1 MGGGP
6 MGVAYVRLAT
16 IGASSGRAELARRN
30 EAGVLEKGVP
40 PTARRRA
47 AVIVVAGSMVGEG
60 GGRFRGRGEESCP
73 SSAAVFSSR
82 RVSQIA
88 VVVGR
93 REGRLEGG
101 QKW

>member
-1 MGGGP
+1 
-6 MGVAYVRLAT
+6 MGVAYVRRAT

-30 EAGVLEKGVP
+30 EADVLDKGVP
-40 PTARRRA
+40 PAARRRA
-47 AVIVVAGSMVGEG
+47 TVVVVAGSMVGES

-73 SSAAVFSSR
+73 SSAALFSSR
-82 RVSQIA
+82 RRSQIA

-93 REGRLEGG
+93 REGRLEVG